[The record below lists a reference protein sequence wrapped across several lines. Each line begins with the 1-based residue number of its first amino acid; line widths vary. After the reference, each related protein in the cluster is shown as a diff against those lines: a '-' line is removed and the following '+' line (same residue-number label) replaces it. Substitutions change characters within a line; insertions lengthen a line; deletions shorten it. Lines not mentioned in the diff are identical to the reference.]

1 MICRK
6 SFRENKPHAPETS
19 NIVLVEQWV
28 VIKSNLGQVGQY
40 NVNFVAQRDSVVG
53 SFYRKTP
60 ENYEKNCHVVK
71 IT

>member
-6 SFRENKPHAPETS
+6 SFRENFVWKKKKNENKPHAPETS

-40 NVNFVAQRDSVVG
+40 NVNFVAQRDDVEG

-60 ENYEKNCHVVK
+60 EN
-71 IT
+71 